1 MRLRRRLLRRTCVFP
16 PCRSDRPTPRG
27 LRSPER
33 VIGVTVP
40 GKFRHRTLV
49 VAWAGASALPASGR
63 PRRRRILSASAVE
76 LVPATARRF
85 GGPVFVGAVL
95 LALLA
100 SQGGYFAQSWGWS
113 ALLFLLAIAVVAVV
127 REDVAVSRNELA
139 LVGLIAGLAVWT
151 AVSAAWSSNVG
162 DTVLEAERALLYV
175 AVTAAV
181 VLAARKRD
189 VTRYLLAVLTA
200 VALVATY
207 ALCTRCWPSRFSVVT
222 GVAGYRLARPIGY
235 WNGLGILSSMGIVL
249 AIGFLSGR
257 GPLRVRAAAGA
268 VCVPLVLTLYF
279 TFSRG
284 AWVALGFGLLVALAA
299 ARARLR
305 VLAWTAVGAVAPTI
319 GVLSAAHL
327 KSLSSLHARLSTT
340 DHAGTELGLTAAAL
354 IALAAILVLLA
365 HAVEPRVSPSRRA
378 RQTIGAA
385 LAAAAVL
392 AAGIGFASVGHTPAA
407 VVRDLYHRFEVPTPT
422 MRGSVD
428 QRLFSFSSNGRV
440 ELWRTA
446 WRDYRAHPWLGSG
459 AGTYE
464 RAWLANPKSHFSVKD
479 AHGLY
484 IETLAELGPIGLL
497 LLLGA
502 LLLPLVLTVR
512 RGATPAVA
520 GAAGASG
527 AYLVHAGVDWDWE
540 LAGVTAVALALGALL
555 LVERRRTESRSRVP
569 NSVRVATIASAVVLS
584 LFAAFAYV
592 GNAAAGSADDDLQAN
607 QFQSAASQAQRAE
620 RLMPWSTEPPVLLA
634 EAYLGLGDVAA
645 ARAELRKALAKDR
658 GDWKTW
664 LDLALASKG
673 RARRNALAEASRLYP
688 RSPEIASVRAQGGQP

>member
-1 MRLRRRLLRRTCVFP
+1 
-16 PCRSDRPTPRG
+16 
-27 LRSPER
+27 
-33 VIGVTVP
+33 
-40 GKFRHRTLV
+40 
-49 VAWAGASALPASGR
+49 
-63 PRRRRILSASAVE
+63 LSAKAIDFA
-76 LVPATARRF
+76 PATAKRF
-85 GGPVFVGAVL
+85 AGPVFVGAVL

-113 ALLFLLAIAVVAVV
+113 ALLFLLAIAVVVVV
-127 REDVAVSRNELA
+127 RDNVVVSSNELTF
-139 LVGLIAGLAVWT
+139 VGLVAALAVWT

-189 VTRYLLAVLTA
+189 VSRYLLAVLA
-200 VALVATY
+200 AIALVATY

-235 WNGLGILSSMGIVL
+235 WNGLGILSSVGVVL

-257 GPLRVRAAAGA
+257 GPMRIRAVAGA

-305 VLAWTAVGAVAPTI
+305 LLAWTALAAVAPAI
-319 GVLSAAHL
+319 GVVVAAHL
-327 KSLSSLHARLSTT
+327 KSLSSLHAGLTAA
-340 DHAGTELGLTAAAL
+340 DHAGTELGLIAAGL

-365 HAVEPRVSPSRRA
+365 HTLEPRVNPSRGTRRA
-378 RQTIGAA
+378 VGAA
-385 LAAAAVL
+385 LAVAAVAAAGV
-392 AAGIGFASVGHTPAA
+392 GFASVGHTPAA

-422 MRGSVD
+422 VRGRVD
-428 QRLFSFSSNGRV
+428 QRLFSFSGNGRV

-464 RAWLANPKSHFSVKD
+464 RAWLASPKSDFPVKD

-484 IETLAELGPIGLL
+484 IETLAELGPVGLL

-502 LLLPLVLTVR
+502 LLLPVVLTIR

-520 GAAGASG
+520 GAAGAYG
-527 AYLVHAGVDWDWE
+527 AYLLHAGIDWDWE

-555 LVERRRTESRSRVP
+555 LVEGRPTEGRSRLP
-569 NSVRVATIASAVVLS
+569 SAVRVATIVSAVVLS

-592 GNAAAGSADDDLQAN
+592 GNAAAGSAEDDLQAN
-607 QFQSAASQAQRAE
+607 SFQSAATQARRAG
-620 RLMPWSTEPPVLLA
+620 RLMPWSTQPPVLLA
-634 EAYLGLGDVAA
+634 EAYLGVGDLPA
-645 ARAELRKALAKDR
+645 ARSELRKALAKDR

-688 RSPEIASVRAQGGQP
+688 RSPEVIAVRAQDGGK

>member
-1 MRLRRRLLRRTCVFP
+1 MPIRSVAPRRSRIART
-16 PCRSDRPTPRG
+16 SDR
-27 LRSPER
+27 
-33 VIGVTVP
+33 
-40 GKFRHRTLV
+40 RHGSGGSLAAIVV
-49 VAWAGASALPASGR
+49 VAWAGAFARPASGR
-63 PRRRRILSASAVE
+63 PRRRRNLSASAID
-76 LVPATARRF
+76 LVPAAAKRF

-113 ALLFLLAIAVVAVV
+113 ALLFLLAVAVVAVV
-127 REDVAVSRNELA
+127 RDDVAVSRNELA
-139 LVGLIAGLAVWT
+139 FVGLVAGLAVWT
-151 AVSAAWSSNVG
+151 AVSATWSSNVG
-162 DTVLEAERALLYV
+162 DTILEAERALLYV

-181 VLAARKRD
+181 VLATRKRD

-200 VALVATY
+200 IALVATY

-222 GVAGYRLARPIGY
+222 GIAGHRLARPIGY
-235 WNGLGILSSMGIVL
+235 WNGLGIVSSVGIVL

-257 GPLRVRAAAGA
+257 GPLRIRAAAGA

-305 VLAWTAVGAVAPTI
+305 LIAWTAVAAVAPAI
-319 GVLSAAHL
+319 GVVAAAHL
-327 KSLSSLHARLSTT
+327 KSLSSLHVRLSAAA
-340 DHAGTELGLTAAAL
+340 HAGTELGLIAAAL
-354 IALAAILVLLA
+354 IAFAAVLVLVA
-365 HAVEPRVSPSRRA
+365 HALEPRVNPSRRA

-422 MRGSVD
+422 VRGRVD
-428 QRLFSFSSNGRV
+428 QRLFSFSGNGRI

-464 RAWLANPKSHFSVKD
+464 RAWLANPQAGFSVKD

-484 IETLAELGPIGLL
+484 IETLAELGPIGLV

-502 LLLPLVLTVR
+502 LLLPVVVTVR

-520 GAAGASG
+520 GAAGAYG
-527 AYLVHAGVDWDWE
+527 AYLLHAGIDWDWE

-555 LVERRRTESRSRVP
+555 LVEGRGDESRSRLP
-569 NSVRVATIASAVVLS
+569 SAVRVATIASAVVLS

-592 GNAAAGSADDDLQAN
+592 GNAAAGSAEDDLQAN
-607 QFQSAASQAQRAE
+607 RFEAAATQARRAG
-620 RLMPWSTEPPVLLA
+620 RLMPWSTQPPVFLA
-634 EAYLGLGDVAA
+634 EAYLGVGDLPA
-645 ARAELRKALAKDR
+645 ARSELRKALARDR

-688 RSPEIASVRAQGGQP
+688 RSPEVIAVRAQGGGK